1 FSLSFRRLAQSDAPD
16 GQPEDVLGHH
26 FSFSGV
32 SGGGSGSADGDVTE
46 RATRADLDGVLTRLR
61 RAGGLRLAVGVPEVG
76 LEGEPGGD
84 ALTDTHLDL
93 AVAGLCADGPS
104 RDLSEKDVAVAGL
117 GGDRLP
123 GTVDGDPSTGGA
135 HLEAATDLADPGF
148 ASGAPDRR
156 GAIDGPDPHRPRPG
170 ADLGLPR
177 HPIDGDV
184 PSAGAQLHGTG
195 STEADLSCTGP
206 DVTVTQKPGGAER

>member
-1 FSLSFRRLAQSDAPD
+1 M
-16 GQPEDVLGHH
+16 
-26 FSFSGV
+26 
-32 SGGGSGSADGDVTE
+32 
-46 RATRADLDGVLTRLR
+46 
-61 RAGGLRLAVGVPEVG
+61 G
-76 LEGEPGGD
+76 LEVEPGGD

-93 AVAGLCADGPS
+93 AVAGLRADGAS
-104 RDLSEKDVAVAGL
+104 RDLPEKDVAVAGL
-117 GGDRLP
+117 GGDRLL

-148 ASGAPDRR
+148 AGGALDRR

-195 STEADLSCTGP
+195 STEADLSGTGP
-206 DVTVTQKPGGAER
+206 DVTVTQEPGGADREGATGRLDREP